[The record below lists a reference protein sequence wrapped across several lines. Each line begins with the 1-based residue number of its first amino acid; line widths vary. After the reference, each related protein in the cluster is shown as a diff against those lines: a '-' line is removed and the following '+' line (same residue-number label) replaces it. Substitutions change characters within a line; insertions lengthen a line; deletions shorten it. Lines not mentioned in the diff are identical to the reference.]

1 MDLKKKKRLEADGW
15 IVGSVEDLLDL
26 SPLQLAYVDL
36 TIYLGEEIKGL
47 RKINGLTQTALAN
60 LMGSSQSRVAKLE
73 KGDPSVSFDLMLRA
87 FLHLGVPPKML
98 GLLILNY
105 DEPTEQEWL
114 NWKYPLEG
122 EDKEK
127 IIDLVARYYLSRL
140 PQQGLQ
146 YSANRVLDK
155 EEQQSS
161 VAEKKKP
168 VNTEKIDTER

>member
-15 IVGSVEDLLDL
+15 TVGSVEDLLDL

-105 DEPTEQEWL
+105 DEPIEQEWL

-127 IIDLVARYYLSRL
+127 IVDLVARYYLSRL
-140 PQQGLQ
+140 PQRGLQ
-146 YSANRVLDK
+146 YSANLVLDK
-155 EEQQSS
+155 EEQQSI
-161 VAEKKKP
+161 VAEKEKP
-168 VNTEKIDTER
+168 VNTEKIDIER

>member
-1 MDLKKKKRLEADGW
+1 MDLKKKNRLEADGW
-15 IVGSVEDLLDL
+15 TVGSVEDLLDL

-105 DEPTEQEWL
+105 DEPIEQEWL

-127 IIDLVARYYLSRL
+127 IVDLVARYYLSRL
-140 PQQGLQ
+140 PQRGLQ
-146 YSANRVLDK
+146 YSANLVLEK
-155 EEQQSS
+155 EEQQSIVS
-161 VAEKKKP
+161 EKEKQ
-168 VNTEKIDTER
+168 VNTEKIDIER